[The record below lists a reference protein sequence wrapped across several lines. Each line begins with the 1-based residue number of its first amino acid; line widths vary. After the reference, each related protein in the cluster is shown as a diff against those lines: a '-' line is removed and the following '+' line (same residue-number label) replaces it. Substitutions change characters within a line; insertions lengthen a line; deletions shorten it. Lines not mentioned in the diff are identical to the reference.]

1 MNYYQT
7 PNYYINNNPYQYQ
20 SYQQP
25 QTPAPVIQ
33 QPPQPQTPVL
43 NGKIVDSEDVVR
55 VTEVPMGGYG
65 IFPKADMSEIYIKS
79 WNNNGTTRIIK
90 YEPAEASENAE
101 AEGTGVLIS
110 QLMDKVSG
118 LEEKIDS
125 LIGAS
130 KQQPPRKEV
139 AKNGF

>member
-7 PNYYINNNPYQYQ
+7 PNYYVNNNPYQYQ
-20 SYQQP
+20 V

-130 KQQPPRKEV
+130 KQQPPHKEV
-139 AKNGF
+139 SKNGF

>member
-7 PNYYINNNPYQYQ
+7 PNYYVNNNPYQY
-20 SYQQP
+20 P
-25 QTPAPVIQ
+25 VQTPAPVIQ

-101 AEGTGVLIS
+101 TEGTGVLIS